1 MLYEMNSNEVW
12 NKAVQD
18 SVGLE
23 NYYEKIKT
31 KYPADTVTSPE
42 DSPYKSISDIK
53 ATVVTEYQ
61 DFLEKEWIIRL
72 KAKYP
77 VTVDEKVFSTLLK
90 K

>member
-1 MLYEMNSNEVW
+1 VW

-23 NYYEKIKT
+23 NYYEKIKIN
-31 KYPADTVTSPE
+31 YPADKVSSPE
-42 DSPYKSISDIK
+42 DSPYKPMSEIK

-61 DFLEKEWIIRL
+61 DFLEKEWIARL
-72 KAKYP
+72 KTKYP
-77 VTVDEKVFSTLLK
+77 VTIDEKVFSTLLK